1 MKKLNSSRDLI
12 FSLLILTIL
21 TLILSGCGDLN
32 MKDET
37 IILPMVE
44 NQITFSAKTH
54 ALDNNDNFSPDGK
67 YLCYDTRATVYNENL
82 ANSKSIEKVNIETGE
97 ETILWEPPFVTG
109 ENTAMEVDGNG
120 KGIVNKVEM
129 RDISNDITTSGA
141 HRGGTHRHEY
151 SRSGN
156 RIGFT
161 YDDII
166 VQKYA
171 RTIGYMEEN
180 KNVSEGYTHYF
191 SLILKPAEEGKSKPG
206 EIEKAWD
213 DSWVDSLGTMRAFIG
228 KVRNENGIDYDYD
241 IFVADLEGNIVN
253 QLTNEKG
260 YDAEPTVSPKGDKIV
275 FTSDRS
281 GDLELY
287 TMNLD
292 GSDVKQVTHELGYD
306 GGAFFS
312 PDGTK
317 LIFRSSRPKTD
328 EEIKEYKDLLA
339 NGLVQPTEMEL
350 YICNADGS
358 ELRQL
363 TNLGN
368 ANWSP
373 FFHPSGEKVL
383 FSSNFEAERGFPFN
397 LYMIDLD
404 GKNLERVT
412 HGETFDAF
420 PVFSN
425 DGKKLI
431 FSSNRNNGGGHDTNL
446 FIAEW
451 QD

>member
-1 MKKLNSSRDLI
+1 MLKITNNTIMKHLFAVIFLALFFSCKMENKDTPSANSETTEDAKSGATD
-12 FSLLILTIL
+12 TK
-21 TLILSGCGDLN
+21 TLIYPE
-32 MKDET
+32 ET
-37 IILPMVE
+37 HFKSIK
-44 NQITFSAKTH
+44 QITFGG
-54 ALDNNDNFSPDGK
+54 DNAEAYWSFDDKQLVFQ
-67 YLCYDTRATVYNENL
+67 
-82 ANSKSIEKVNIETGE
+82 
-97 ETILWEPPFVTG
+97 
-109 ENTAMEVDGNG
+109 
-120 KGIVNKVEM
+120 
-129 RDISNDITTSGA
+129 SN
-141 HRGGTHRHEY
+141 
-151 SRSGN
+151 N
-156 RIGFT
+156 
-161 YDDII
+161 
-166 VQKYA
+166 
-171 RTIGYMEEN
+171 
-180 KNVSEGYTHYF
+180 
-191 SLILKPAEEGKSKPG
+191 
-206 EIEKAWD
+206 KAWD
-213 DSWVDSLGTMRAFIG
+213 VECDQMFLMNADEVFYDKKAPMVSTGLGRTTCSYFLPDNKHIIYASTHLGGEKCPEAPLRREG
-228 KVRNENGIDYDYD
+228 KYVWPIYNTYD

-292 GSDVKQVTHELGYD
+292 GTDVKQITHELGYD

-317 LIFRSSRPKTD
+317 LIFRSSRPKTE

-339 NGLVQPTEMEL
+339 EGLVQPTEMEL

-358 ELRQL
+358 DLRQL

-373 FFHPSGEKVL
+373 FFHPSGEKIL
-383 FSSNFEAERGFPFN
+383 FSSNFESERGFPFN
-397 LYMIDLD
+397 LYMIDID
-404 GKNLERVT
+404 GKNLKRVT
-412 HGETFDAF
+412 HSETFDAF

-425 DGKKLI
+425 DGKKLV

>member
-1 MKKLNSSRDLI
+1 MVIRFTFI
-12 FSLLILTIL
+12 FSFLFLFA
-21 TLILSGCGDLN
+21 SCKSD
-32 MKDET
+32 K
-37 IILPMVE
+37 
-44 NQITFSAKTH
+44 
-54 ALDNNDNFSPDGK
+54 
-67 YLCYDTRATVYNENL
+67 
-82 ANSKSIEKVNIETGE
+82 NSKTD
-97 ETILWEPPFVTG
+97 
-109 ENTAMEVDGNG
+109 VD
-120 KGIVNKVEM
+120 
-129 RDISNDITTSGA
+129 SGA
-141 HRGGTHRHEY
+141 T
-151 SRSGN
+151 
-156 RIGFT
+156 
-161 YDDII
+161 
-166 VQKYA
+166 Q
-171 RTIGYMEEN
+171 
-180 KNVSEGYTHYF
+180 
-191 SLILKPAEEGKSKPG
+191 
-206 EIEKAWD
+206 
-213 DSWVDSLGTMRAFIG
+213 WVDSLIYPEETHFKSIRQVTFGGDNAEAYWSFDDKQLVFQSNNEAWNVNCDQMFLMNADETFDNAVPPMISTG
-228 KVRNENGIDYDYD
+228 KGRTTCAYFLPDNKHIIYASTHLGDAACPPAPLRKNGKYIWPIYDSYD
-241 IFVADLEGNIVN
+241 IFVSDLKGNITA
-253 QLTNEKG
+253 QLTDEKG

-275 FTSDRS
+275 FTSTRS
-281 GDLELY
+281 GDIELY

-292 GSDVKQVTHELGYD
+292 GSDVTQITFELGYD

-317 LIFRSSRPKTD
+317 IIFRSSRPKTK
-328 EEIKEYKDLLA
+328 EEITEYKSLLA
-339 NGLVQPTEMEL
+339 EGLVQPTEMEL

-358 ELRQL
+358 DLRQL

-373 FFHPSGEKVL
+373 FFHPSGKKIL

-397 LYMIDLD
+397 LYLIDID